1 MTSSGLDDAIRK
13 AIDLNVR
20 YYSSLGRLTVDY
32 WTELLSAVVTPAK
45 PAGSSGQFTAA
56 VHTAQSATPATVAKA
71 AAMVMEA
78 ASGSVAQGVFMVENH
93 LNSEVDSVV
102 VASFFKDP
110 SGNAIQPQFTF
121 DPPRIALKPGEQI
134 LVRVLTTIGA
144 DLEADTRYSGE
155 FAVPGLKGTSI
166 PVVLRSQRK
175 Q

>member
-1 MTSSGLDDAIRK
+1 MSSSGLDDAIRK

-32 WTELLSAVVTPAK
+32 WKELFSAVATPAK
-45 PAGSSGQFTAA
+45 TSNPFGQFTAA
-56 VHTAQSATPATVAKA
+56 VNPAPPAPPPTVSKA

-78 ASGSVAQGVFMVENH
+78 APGSVAQGVFMVSNH
-93 LNSEVDSVV
+93 LDSDVDSAV

-121 DPPRIALKPGEQI
+121 DPPRIGLKPGEQI
-134 LVRVLTTIGA
+134 LVRVLTTIGP
-144 DLEADTRYSGE
+144 DIEPDTRYTGE
-155 FAVPGLKGTSI
+155 FAVPDLKGTSV

-175 Q
+175 H

>member
-1 MTSSGLDDAIRK
+1 MSSSGFDDAIRK

-20 YYSSLGRLTVDY
+20 YYSSLGKLTVDY
-32 WTELLSAVVTPAK
+32 WKELLSAVAAPVKGNSSSDQFT
-45 PAGSSGQFTAA
+45 GSSVQA
-56 VHTAQSATPATVAKA
+56 SVARAPVPKP

-78 ASGSVAQGVFMVENH
+78 AKESVAQGVFMVENH
-93 LNSEVDSVV
+93 LSTEVDSTV

-121 DPPRIALKPGEQI
+121 DPPRIALKPGEQT
-134 LVRVLTTIGA
+134 LVRVLTTIGP
-144 DLEADTRYSGE
+144 EVEPETRYTGE

-166 PVVLRSQRK
+166 PVVLRQRK